1 MRSPDSQTTLQPRP
15 DPTLVWRTMSRTVV
29 AAASTAAAEAG
40 SVVADLGGNAVDAA
54 IAATVASM
62 STELGIVSPG
72 GGAFITIWPAEG
84 EPIVIDAYAEMPGRG
99 LEAGRSALTE
109 RVYMEYG
116 GGMETVVG
124 WGSVATPGA
133 FAGFDTA
140 SSRYGAAPWAEL
152 FEPTIKILRDG
163 FPISQATGYYLGY
176 AHDVIYG
183 WNTEAALLH
192 HRSDGMCLEAGDVVT
207 NVPLAACLSDLAGEG
222 ADLLYHG
229 DLGAALARASE
240 EFGGLITRHDL
251 EEYVPIVRPPSRIG
265 MRGWDIA
272 TNAPPAVGGI
282 TMTALLTLVERLY
295 VHGWSAPE
303 VAKFAAA
310 QDAVFS
316 FRSEVLDGNT
326 DRFVGSDVLL
336 ELADAG
342 ELDAIHRSPST
353 VHASAVDDSGLACSI
368 TASAGYGSGVV
379 IPGTGFGLNNSLGEL
394 ELTTEGLHVLEPG
407 TRLLSNMAPTCA
419 RSPEG
424 EVFALGS
431 PGAARI
437 TSAIASVLMN
447 HIVCGMPLD
456 EAVAHPRM
464 HAEVFDGV
472 PTLAVEPDIDTS
484 EVEGLQVRE
493 LPALSMYF
501 GGVQA
506 AMWDGRD
513 RLAGSADP
521 RRTGAVRIGG
531 SSG

>member
-1 MRSPDSQTTLQPRP
+1 MP
-15 DPTLVWRTMSRTVV
+15 RTVV

-40 SVVADLGGNAVDAA
+40 SAVADLGGNAVDAA
-54 IAATVASM
+54 VAATVTSM

-72 GGAFITIWPAEG
+72 GGAFITIWPVGG
-84 EPIVIDAYAEMPGRG
+84 EPIVVDAYAEMPGRG
-99 LEAGRSALTE
+99 LEKGRVALTE

-133 FAGFDTA
+133 FAGFDIA
-140 SSRYGAAPWAEL
+140 STRFGAVPWAEL
-152 FEPTIKILRDG
+152 FEPTISVLRDG
-163 FPISQATGYYLGY
+163 VPISQATGYYLQY

-183 WNTEAALLH
+183 WNPEAASIH
-192 HRSDGMCLEAGDVVT
+192 HRPDGTVLQAEDVVT
-207 NVPLAACLSDLAGEG
+207 NAPLADCLSVIAIEG

-240 EFGGLITRHDL
+240 ELGGLITRHDL
-251 EEYVPIVRPPSRIG
+251 EEYAPIVRPPSRIG

-282 TMTALLTLVERLY
+282 TMTALLTLMERLDI
-295 VHGWSAPE
+295 HGWSALE
-303 VAKFAAA
+303 VAKYAAA
-310 QDAVFS
+310 QQAVFS
-316 FRSEVLDGNT
+316 FRREVLDGET
-326 DRFVGSDVLL
+326 DRFIGSDVLL
-336 ELADAG
+336 ALADAG
-342 ELDAIHRSPST
+342 DLGAIHRSPST
-353 VHASAVDDSGLACSI
+353 VHASAVDDTGLACSI
-368 TASAGYGSGVV
+368 TASAGYGSGAV

-394 ELTTEGLHVLEPG
+394 ELTTEGLHVLDPG

-431 PGAARI
+431 PGADRI
-437 TSAIASVLMN
+437 TSAIATVLLN

-456 EAVAHPRM
+456 AAVSHPRI

-484 EVEGLQVRE
+484 EVVGLQVRE
-493 LPALSMYF
+493 LPEFSMYF

-506 AMWDGRD
+506 AMWDGSD

>member
-1 MRSPDSQTTLQPRP
+1 
-15 DPTLVWRTMSRTVV
+15 MSRTVV
-29 AAASTAAAEAG
+29 AAASVVAAESG
-40 SVVADLGGNAVDAA
+40 SAVADLGGNAVDAA
-54 IAATVASM
+54 IAATVTSM

-84 EPIVIDAYAEMPGRG
+84 EPIVVDAYAEMPGRG
-99 LEAGRSALTE
+99 HEMGRVAVTE
-109 RVYMEYG
+109 RVSMEYG

-133 FAGFDTA
+133 FAGFDIA
-140 SSRYGAAPWAEL
+140 SSRYGAVPWTEL
-152 FEPTIKILRDG
+152 FHPTIRALREG
-163 FPISQATGYYLGY
+163 YPVSRATGYYLQY

-183 WNTEAALLH
+183 WNAEAASIH
-192 HRSDGMCLEAGDVVT
+192 HRPDGAVLQAEDVVT
-207 NVPLAACLSDLAGEG
+207 NVPLADCLSVLAIEG
-222 ADLLYHG
+222 ADVLYHG
-229 DLGAALARASE
+229 DLGATLARASE
-240 EFGGLITRHDL
+240 ELGGLITRHDL
-251 EEYVPIVRPPSRIG
+251 QEYAPIVRPPSRIG

-282 TMTALLTLVERLY
+282 TMTALLTLMERLHI
-295 VHGWSAPE
+295 HGWSAHE
-303 VAKFAAA
+303 VAKYAAA

-316 FRSEVLDGNT
+316 FRREVLDGET
-326 DRFVGSDVLL
+326 DRFIGSDILL

-342 ELDAIHRSPST
+342 DLGEIHRSPST
-353 VHASAVDDSGLACSI
+353 VHASAVDDTGLACSI
-368 TASAGYGSGVV
+368 TASAGYGSGAV

-431 PGAARI
+431 PGASRI

-447 HIVCGMPLD
+447 HIVCEMPLD
-456 EAVAHPRM
+456 VAVAHPRI

-472 PTLAVEPDIDTS
+472 PTLAVEPNVDTS
-484 EVEGLQVRE
+484 EVQGLRVRE
-493 LPALSMYF
+493 LPELSMYF

-506 AMWDGRD
+506 AMWDGSD
-513 RLAGSADP
+513 QLAGTADP
-521 RRTGAVRIGG
+521 RRTGAVRVGG
-531 SSG
+531 SR

>member
-1 MRSPDSQTTLQPRP
+1 MP
-15 DPTLVWRTMSRTVV
+15 RTVV

-40 SVVADLGGNAVDAA
+40 SAVADLGGNAVDAA
-54 IAATVASM
+54 IAATIASM

-72 GGAFITIWPAEG
+72 GGAFITIWPVDD

-99 LEAGRSALTE
+99 LEVGRAAMTE
-109 RVYMEYG
+109 RVYMKYG

-124 WGSVATPGA
+124 WGSIATPGA
-133 FAGFDTA
+133 FAGFDIA
-140 SSRYGAAPWAEL
+140 SSRYGAAPWSEL
-152 FEPTIKILRDG
+152 FDPTIAILRDSY
-163 FPISQATGYYLGY
+163 PISQATGYYLQY

-183 WNTEAALLH
+183 WNAEAALIH
-192 HRSDGMCLEAGDVVT
+192 HRSDGTALEAGDVVA
-207 NVPLAACLSDLAGEG
+207 NRPLADCLAALATEG
-222 ADLLYHG
+222 AELLYHG
-229 DLGAALARASE
+229 DLGAALSRASAE
-240 EFGGLITRHDL
+240 DGGIITRHDL
-251 EEYVPIVRPPSRIG
+251 EEYVPIVRPPSRVG

-282 TMTALLTLVERLY
+282 TMTALLTLMDRLDI
-295 VHGWSAPE
+295 HGWSAPE
-303 VAKFAAA
+303 VAKYAAA

-316 FRSEVLDGNT
+316 FRREVLDGET

-336 ELADAG
+336 DLADAG
-342 ELDAIHRSPST
+342 DLAAIHRSPST
-353 VHASAVDDSGLACSI
+353 VHASAVDDNGLACSI
-368 TASAGYGSGVV
+368 TTSAGYGSGAV

-419 RSPEG
+419 RSPGG

-431 PGAARI
+431 PGASRI

-447 HIVCGMPLD
+447 HIVCEMPLD
-456 EAVAHPRM
+456 VAVAHPRI
-464 HAEVFDGV
+464 HAEVFEGE
-472 PTLAVEPDIDTS
+472 PTLAVEPGLDTS
-484 EVEGLQVRE
+484 AVEGLQVRE
-493 LPALSMYF
+493 LPELSMYF

-506 AMWDGRD
+506 AMWDGSD

-531 SSG
+531 S